1 MKGIRF
7 CDRRSRFSGVQECS
21 CREDCDE
28 DTTVADSK
36 RTLVVSRVSHQFAK
50 TCRTLKDRG
59 CNVGGRCNAPHTGGR
74 AQHGSGVT
82 IAISAWVKP
91 SRLSG
96 FSTAMGQAAFSTDN
110 GGALGG
116 DEDESG
122 GKSS

>member
-1 MKGIRF
+1 MTESGGHAFGRVKRKHHDTRVGLKGYKDSRLVKGIRI
-7 CDRRSRFSGVQECS
+7 CDRSSRCSGVQECS

-59 CNVGGRCNAPHTGGR
+59 CNVGGRCIAPHTGGR

-82 IAISAWVKP
+82 IAISAW
-91 SRLSG
+91 
-96 FSTAMGQAAFSTDN
+96 A
-110 GGALGG
+110 
-116 DEDESG
+116 
-122 GKSS
+122 